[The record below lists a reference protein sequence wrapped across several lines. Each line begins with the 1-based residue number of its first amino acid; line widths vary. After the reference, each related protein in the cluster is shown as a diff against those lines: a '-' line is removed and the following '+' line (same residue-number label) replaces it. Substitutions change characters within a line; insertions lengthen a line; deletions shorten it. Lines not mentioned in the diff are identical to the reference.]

1 MLPRISKKNKL
12 HEALE
17 NERFEDASRLIASSS
32 EEDIVAC
39 CKSFEGS
46 YKSCLHIIAA
56 ISDKK
61 QASKLCR
68 ELMVRTKNATEREH
82 LLNMRTV
89 IEYDVAGEKYHARV
103 AAIHIA
109 AYNGN
114 SGVVRLLCQEYG
126 VDVNCSTSE
135 TLGERP
141 NKGKTPLEWAARKGH
156 TEIVKILLDNKADVN
171 VSRPTDLS
179 LIHI

>member
-1 MLPRISKKNKL
+1 M
-12 HEALE
+12 HTALE

-32 EEDIVAC
+32 EADLVEC
-39 CKSFEGS
+39 FQSLERSF
-46 YKSCLHIIAA
+46 KSCLHIIAA
-56 ISDKK
+56 IADKQ
-61 QASKLCR
+61 QASKLCK
-68 ELMVRTKNATEREH
+68 ELMERIENAVNREY

-89 IEYDVAGEKYHARV
+89 IEYDVSGEKYHARV

-135 TLGERP
+135 ALG
-141 NKGKTPLEWAARKGH
+141 
-156 TEIVKILLDNKADVN
+156 
-171 VSRPTDLS
+171 
-179 LIHI
+179 